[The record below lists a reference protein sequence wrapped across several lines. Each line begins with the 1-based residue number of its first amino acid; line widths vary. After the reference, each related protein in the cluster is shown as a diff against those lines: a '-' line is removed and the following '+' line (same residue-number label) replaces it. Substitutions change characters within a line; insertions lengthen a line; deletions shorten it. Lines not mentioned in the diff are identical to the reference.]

1 MKKTYNNEESDKKYL
16 RLKNFVSSFEE
27 REKELIAKWKIYS
40 NLSQSQMSD
49 LKSKWA
55 RFYEDSRNT
64 KIYELFR
71 KQSEAFKLGDKQ
83 TVLDIAREMT
93 RISEEGE
100 FEYKKPSSIDPDE
113 MRMRLQGYWQVK
125 DLLEGTSKSEPNEA
139 KEVFGKSESFEF
151 AEKIF

>member
-93 RISEEGE
+93 RISEAGE

-125 DLLEGTSKSEPNEA
+125 DLLEGTGKSEPNEA